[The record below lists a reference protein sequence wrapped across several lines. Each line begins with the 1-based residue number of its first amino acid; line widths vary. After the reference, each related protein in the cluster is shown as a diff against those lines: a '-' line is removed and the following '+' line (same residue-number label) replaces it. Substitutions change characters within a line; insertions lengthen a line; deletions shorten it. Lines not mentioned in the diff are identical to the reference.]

1 VDLRL
6 STAAPGVQDAVPQE
20 AGVVRSAFNVAFAV
34 PGRTDVPS
42 DEADHRVTLRQERL
56 EAEVE
61 YRIVPGLATSA
72 YLTAK
77 TKAPDEYPILAGP
90 VRVFA
95 GGAYLGAFRAVETGP
110 GAELTLPFGIDN
122 RIKVIR
128 VPLPRESSREGFSG
142 KYRQTVYGFRT
153 VVENLMGREAKVI
166 VEDRVPVSEDER
178 IVVEI
183 GKSTTGGYTASER
196 RPGVMLWQI
205 DLEPRAK
212 RDLVLEYSVRWPKD
226 MVVAGID

>member
-1 VDLRL
+1 VH
-6 STAAPGVQDAVPQE
+6 
-20 AGVVRSAFNVAFAV
+20 SAFNVAFSV
-34 PGRTDVPS
+34 PGRSDVPS

-56 EAEVE
+56 SAEVE
-61 YRIVPGLATSA
+61 HRTVPGLAAST

-77 TKAPDEYPILAGP
+77 TKAPKEYPILAGP

-95 GGAYLGAFRAVETGP
+95 GGAYLGAFRAAETGP
-110 GAELTLPFGIDN
+110 GAELTIPFGIDN

-128 VPLPRESSREGFSG
+128 VPLPRESSREGLSG
-142 KYRQTVYGFRT
+142 KYRQVAYGYRT
-153 VVENLMGREAKVI
+153 VIENLMNREASLI

-183 GKSTTGGYTASER
+183 GKATTEGFTKSER

-205 DLEPRAK
+205 ELRPRETQE
-212 RDLVLEYSVRWPKD
+212 VMLEYSVRFPKD
-226 MVVAGID
+226 LVVAGIE